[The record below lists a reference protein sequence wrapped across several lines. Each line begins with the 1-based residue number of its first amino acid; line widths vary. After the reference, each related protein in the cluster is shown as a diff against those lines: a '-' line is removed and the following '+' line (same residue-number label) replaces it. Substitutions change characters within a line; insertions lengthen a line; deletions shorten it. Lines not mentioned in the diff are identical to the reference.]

1 MIKNMPWSSC
11 KIPDILAR
19 FYLKLEFSLKIL
31 EKKKNEYSMSWNS
44 VQWELS
50 CSRRTDTTKLI
61 AAFAIWL
68 PRLEMLVMWDLV
80 V

>member
-1 MIKNMPWSSC
+1 
-11 KIPDILAR
+11 
-19 FYLKLEFSLKIL
+19 
-31 EKKKNEYSMSWNS
+31 MSWNS